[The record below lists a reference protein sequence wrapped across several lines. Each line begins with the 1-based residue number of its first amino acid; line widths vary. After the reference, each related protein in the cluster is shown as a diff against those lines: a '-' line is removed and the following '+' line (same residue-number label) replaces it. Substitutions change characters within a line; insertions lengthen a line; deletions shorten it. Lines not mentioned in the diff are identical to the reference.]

1 MIGDGHG
8 DRWVDAWARKHL
20 KQAIVVRALL
30 AAWILFVTAFLC
42 AKGYWW
48 RLSRSP
54 WKFAAAVL
62 V

>member
-1 MIGDGHG
+1 MAPADESLSSGHCAG
-8 DRWVDAWARKHL
+8 SEIERRLIEEVKLFSLEGILQVEAKLQAVLDR
-20 KQAIVVRALL
+20 
-30 AAWILFVTAFLC
+30 
-42 AKGYWW
+42 